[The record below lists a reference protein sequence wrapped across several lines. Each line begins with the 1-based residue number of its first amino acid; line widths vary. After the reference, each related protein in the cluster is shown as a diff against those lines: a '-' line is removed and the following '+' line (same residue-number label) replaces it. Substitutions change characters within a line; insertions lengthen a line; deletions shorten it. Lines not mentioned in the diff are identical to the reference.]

1 MFPIKGDGRQKK
13 RLKDEEEQGESP
25 GAAED
30 TADLKETD
38 QLQDDDLEDDS
49 EAEKGKQCK

>member
-13 RLKDEEEQGESP
+13 RLKNEEEQGESP

-49 EAEKGKQCK
+49 KAEKR